1 MTTRKTL
8 RGQSVRDVAGK
19 PQRGIALITVLLL
32 LTLLSGI
39 AVALVYKVN
48 HEQHLQGADS
58 GNTVAYYGAEAGM
71 EKMMADL
78 SLLYTQ
84 KAAPTNCDIIALQG
98 APPNAAAVG
107 TTYREYVYN
116 VPPPPGGGCAA
127 PTTNVQTI
135 SSGANAGLQAQIV
148 RMNLQVTADS
158 PAGDEARLIRN
169 VEVAEIPVFQFGVF
183 SQSDLSYFPGPS
195 FDFAGRVQT
204 NGNLFLAEGGGA
216 TLTFHSPIR
225 AAGDVVRDQLANG
238 ASTLAQGRT
247 GQVLIPTAPNG
258 CDAGQPA
265 CRNLQVTE
273 GSSNGGPTPTYSPT
287 GTGTAN
293 PGWASISNN
302 TYAFNILSGTTGAKQ
317 LTLDFVQGNTGPIE
331 IIRRP
336 APAEDPTSLTGESRL
351 YNQAQIRVLLSD
363 DPNELPGGA
372 GDPQNIRLANVQT
385 NGAAPN
391 YLNGVPV
398 GGVGN
403 TYFAEGV
410 KITDVDAATGA
421 TTVRV
426 GPGGETNW
434 TNVPTTPPAAEAT
447 LVPATAP
454 VMPPTV
460 TTAGTVTT
468 TQQPWNLLDGYLR
481 VEYRNGGGAYTPVT
495 AEWLQLGF
503 ARGAAPLVNGA
514 ANPVHPNAV
523 LILQQQADRN
533 GDGAA
538 SAAEV
543 MPDAGTGSV
552 ITGPATRNNW
562 YPINMYETREGEF
575 RENQRNTP
583 NCSIGGVLNLVEIDV
598 RNLQRWLSGTIGAS
612 GPSTEYTS
620 QNGYVLYLS
629 DRRGTI
635 VANSKLLYKN
645 GEYGFE
651 DVINPGSVTGAPDG
665 VLNAGED
672 VDGNGLP
679 DNAAKDFMGLGF
691 GVVQPGTLPNATVS
705 CMTVARPNWVSGPRH
720 GVRLVNGS
728 LGNLPV
734 RPDNGQGGFTLASEQ
749 PAYVLGNY
757 NANVGGFGDPHA
769 AAAVM
774 GDTVTLLSNNWTD
787 LNSFKSPA
795 SVAGRAA
802 VTSYYRLAIASGKN
816 INFPQP
822 GFAGVP
828 QDFGTDGGV
837 HNFLRYLE
845 NWGGQT
851 LNYKGSMVSLFYSQY
866 ATGVFKCCGTV
877 YSPPTRA
884 YAFDTDF
891 LDLAKLPP
899 GTPKFRDV
907 VNVGFQQVY

>member
-1 MTTRKTL
+1 MKRKKTLNGPAVSAARKT
-8 RGQSVRDVAGK
+8 
-19 PQRGIALITVLLL
+19 QRGIALITVLLL

-78 SLLYTQ
+78 SLLYAQ
-84 KAAPTNCDIIALQG
+84 KAAPTNCDIVALQ
-98 APPNAAAVG
+98 ATPPNAAAVG

-127 PTTNVQTI
+127 PATNVQTI

-183 SQSDLSYFPGPS
+183 SQSDLDYFPGPN

-204 NGNLFLAEGGGA
+204 NGNLFLAEGGGS

-238 ASTLAQGRT
+238 ASTAAQGRT

-265 CRNLQVTE
+265 CRNLAINE
-273 GSSNGGPTPTYSPT
+273 GSSIGGPTATYSPG
-287 GTGTAN
+287 GTGTPN
-293 PGWASISNN
+293 PPWPDLSTNKYAS
-302 TYAFNILSGTTGAKQ
+302 NILSGTTNAKA
-317 LTLDFVQGNTGPIE
+317 LTLPFVQGKTGPIE

-336 APAEDPTSLTGESRL
+336 APPDTPLVSESRL

-372 GDPQNIRLANVQT
+372 GDPQNIRLANLQT
-385 NGAAPN
+385 NGGAPD
-391 YLNGVPV
+391 YTNGVPV
-398 GGVGN
+398 AGVGN

-410 KITDVDAATGA
+410 KTTDFDSATGL

-434 TNVPTTPPAAEAT
+434 TNVPTTPPAGKTT

-454 VMPPTV
+454 VLIPKV
-460 TTAGTVTT
+460 TKTGTVTT

-481 VEYRNGGGAYTPVT
+481 VEVRNGGGGYTPVT

-503 ARGAAPLVNGA
+503 ARGASPLVNGA
-514 ANPVHPNAV
+514 PNPVHPSAI

-533 GDGAA
+533 GDGTA
-538 SAAEV
+538 SAAELV
-543 MPDAGTGSV
+543 PDGGTGSV

-575 RENQRNTP
+575 RENQRVTA

-598 RNLQRWLSGTIGAS
+598 RNLQRWLNGTIGAS
-612 GPSTEYTS
+612 GPTTEFTS

-635 VANSKLLYKN
+635 VANSTLTYKN
-645 GEYGFE
+645 GEYGYE
-651 DVINPGSVTGAPDG
+651 DVINPGSVAGTPDSL
-665 VLNAGED
+665 LNAGED
-672 VDGNGLP
+672 VNGNNNL

-691 GVVQPGTLPNATVS
+691 GVAQPGTLPNATVS
-705 CMTVARPNWVSGPRH
+705 CMNVARPNWVSGPRH
-720 GVRLVNGS
+720 GVRLVNGV

-757 NANVGGFGDPHA
+757 NANAGGFGDPHA

-795 SVAGRAA
+795 TVAGRAA
-802 VTSYYRLAIASGKN
+802 VTSYYRVAIASGKN

-851 LNYKGSMVSLFYSQY
+851 LNYEGSMVSLFYSQY

-891 LDLAKLPP
+891 LDMSKLPP

>member
-1 MTTRKTL
+1 MKTKL
-8 RGQSVRDVAGK
+8 TPSAGRHAERREK
-19 PQRGIALITVLLL
+19 SQRGIALLTVLLL

-84 KAAPTNCDIIALQG
+84 KSAPTNCDIVALQA
-98 APPNAAAVG
+98 APPSSTAVG
-107 TTYREYVYN
+107 ATYREYVYN

-158 PAGDEARLIRN
+158 PSGDEARMIRN

-183 SQSDLSYFPGPS
+183 SQSDLSYFPGPN

-216 TLTFHSPIR
+216 QLTFHSPIR

-238 ASTLAQGRT
+238 ANTLAQGRT

-258 CDAGQPA
+258 CDAGKPA
-265 CRNLQVTE
+265 CRDLQVNPNE
-273 GSSNGGPTPTYSPT
+273 GSSIGGPTPTYSPT
-287 GTGTAN
+287 GTGAVN
-293 PGWASISNN
+293 PAWTTLSIS
-302 TYAFNILSGTTGAKQ
+302 TYAGNILSGTTGAKQ
-317 LTLDFVQGNTGPIE
+317 LTLPFVQPGVAGAIE
-331 IIRRP
+331 IVRRP
-336 APAEDPTSLTGESRL
+336 AAGESPSSLVGESRL
-351 YNQAQIRVLLSD
+351 YNQAQIHVLLSD

-372 GDPQNIRLANVQT
+372 GDPQNIRLANLQT
-385 NGAAPN
+385 NGAAPD
-391 YLNGVPV
+391 YTNGVPV
-398 GGVGN
+398 LGVGN

-410 KITDVDAATGA
+410 RTSDTTGGV
-421 TTVRV
+421 TTYRV

-434 TNVPTTPPAAEAT
+434 TIVPATPPAGKVT

-454 VMPPTV
+454 VLTP
-460 TTAGTVTT
+460 TT
-468 TQQPWNLLDGYLR
+468 TTVGPTTTTVQPWNLLDGYLR
-481 VEYRNGGGAYTPVT
+481 VEYRNGGGAYVAVT
-495 AEWLQLGF
+495 KEWLELGF
-503 ARGAAPLVNGA
+503 ARGVNPPANGA
-514 ANPVHPNAV
+514 ANTVHPSA
-523 LILQQQADRN
+523 ILLLQMQADRD
-533 GDGAA
+533 GDGTA
-538 SAAEV
+538 SAAELV
-543 MPDAGTGSV
+543 TDGGTGSV

-562 YPINMYETREGEF
+562 YPINMYEAREGEF
-575 RENQRNTP
+575 RENQRVTA

-598 RNLQRWLSGTIGAS
+598 NNLRRWLSGTIGAS
-612 GPSTEYTS
+612 GPNTEYVS

-629 DRRGTI
+629 DRRGTL
-635 VANSKLLYKN
+635 VSPFYGVKN

-651 DVINPGSVTGAPDG
+651 DVINPGSVAGTPDG

-672 VDGNGLP
+672 VNGNNTL
-679 DNAAKDFMGLGF
+679 DNYSKDSLGLGF
-691 GVVQPGTLPNATVS
+691 GVVQPGTPPNATVS
-705 CMTVARPNWVSGPRH
+705 CMTVGRPNWVSGPRH
-720 GVRLVNGS
+720 GVRLVNGA
-728 LGNLPV
+728 LGSLPV
-734 RPDNGQGGFTLASEQ
+734 RLDNGQGGFTLASEQ

-757 NANVGGFGDPHA
+757 NANIGGFGNPHA

-787 LNSFKSPA
+787 TNSFKSPA
-795 SVAGRAA
+795 TVAGRNAT
-802 VTSYYRLAIASGKN
+802 TSYYRLAIASGKN
-816 INFPQP
+816 MNFPQP
-822 GFAGVP
+822 AFAGVP
-828 QDFGTDGGV
+828 ADFGTDGGV

-851 LNYKGSMVSLFYSQY
+851 LNYEGSMVSLFYSQY

-891 LDLAKLPP
+891 LDLSKLPP
-899 GTPKFRDV
+899 GTPRFRDV